1 MSKRVKRLEEQ
12 EKSLLKQAEKH
23 KIKAETEVGRK
34 DTTKDY
40 WIGEADRF
48 EIQARKRAEIIKK
61 LKGNKETK
69 EEDNNSKE
77 NNPK

>member
-1 MSKRVKRLEEQ
+1 MSKRIKRLEKQ
-12 EKSLLKQAEKH
+12 ERGLLKQAEKH

-48 EIQARKRAEIIKK
+48 EIQARKRAEIIRK
-61 LKGNKETK
+61 LKRDKETRK
-69 EEDNNSKE
+69 DEDSKE
-77 NNPK
+77 NNLNK